1 MERIYLDHAAATP
14 LDERVLAAM
23 MPYLT
28 TQYGNPSSLH
38 YFGQQARAAV
48 QKARGQVAA
57 CLHVKPQDIVF
68 TSGGTEADNL
78 AVLGYIRA
86 NYPRGGHLIT
96 TAVEHHA
103 VLRTF
108 EALQRSGYTVTILP
122 VDASGRV
129 RVEDVAQAIRPD
141 TILISVMYAN
151 NETGTVQP
159 IKKIGAL
166 AQQKGI
172 VFHVDA
178 VQAYGYIPIHPL
190 EDHIDMLTICSH
202 KIYGPKGVG
211 ALYIRHGLNVAADAY
226 GGPQEHRLRA
236 GTENVAGI
244 VGFGAASELLDQE
257 RETRSMQAAA
267 LKQRLYDGLVG
278 LETDRVHF
286 NGSMAYTLP
295 NILNISVADA
305 DSAVLLI
312 ALDMQGIAV
321 SAGSAC
327 EAGAI
332 EPSHVLQ
339 AMGTESKWLHS
350 SLRISV
356 GKENTV
362 EEIDEAIRR
371 IRMVLHSIWKKE
383 EAYHD

>member
-1 MERIYLDHAAATP
+1 MERIYLDNAAAAP
-14 LDERVLAAM
+14 LDSRVLAAM
-23 MPYLT
+23 MPYFT

-48 QKARGQVAA
+48 QTARGQVAA

-78 AVLGYIRA
+78 AILGYLRA
-86 NYPRGGHLIT
+86 NYPQGGHLIT

-108 EALQRSGYTVTILP
+108 EAMRQKGYDVTILP
-122 VDASGRV
+122 VDETGRV
-129 RVEDVAQAIRPD
+129 RLEDVKQALRPD
-141 TILISVMYAN
+141 TVLISVMYAN
-151 NETGTVQP
+151 NETGMIQP
-159 IKKIGAL
+159 VKEIGAL
-166 AQQKGI
+166 AQRAGV

-190 EDHIDMLTICSH
+190 EDHIDMLTVCSH

-211 ALYIRHGLNVAADAY
+211 ALYIRHGLDVAADAY

-244 VGFGAASELLDQE
+244 VGFGMASDLLDKE
-257 RETRSMQAAA
+257 RDARYAQAAA
-267 LKQRLYDGLVG
+267 LKQRLYENLVCQNAS
-278 LETDRVHF
+278 LHL
-286 NGSMAYTLP
+286 NGTIAHALP
-295 NILNISVADA
+295 NILNISMAGT
-305 DSAVLLI
+305 DSAILLI
-312 ALDMQGIAV
+312 ALDMQGVAV

-327 EAGAI
+327 EAGAV

-339 AMGTESKWLHS
+339 AMHTDDRWLRS

-356 GKENTV
+356 GKENTM
-362 EEIDEAIRR
+362 EEIDEAIC
-371 IRMVLHSIWKKE
+371 RMQAVLQSVKAKE
-383 EAYHD
+383 E

>member
-1 MERIYLDHAAATP
+1 MKRIYLDHAAATP

-48 QKARGQVAA
+48 QKARGQVAS

-86 NYPRGGHLIT
+86 NYPQGGHLIT

-108 EALQRSGYTVTILP
+108 EVLQRRGYTVTILP
-122 VDASGRV
+122 VDTTGRV
-129 RVEDVAQAIRPD
+129 RVEDVAEAIRPD

-159 IKKIGAL
+159 IKEIGAL

-244 VGFGAASELLDQE
+244 VGFGEASALLDKE
-257 RETRSMQAAA
+257 RETRCMQAAA
-267 LKQRLYDGLVG
+267 LKQRLYDGLVRQ
-278 LETDRVHF
+278 ESECVHF
-286 NGSMAYTLP
+286 NGSMTYALP
-295 NILNISVADA
+295 NILNISIADA

-312 ALDMQGIAV
+312 ALDMQGLAV

-339 AMGTESKWLHS
+339 AMGTDAKWLHS

-356 GKENTV
+356 GKENTS
-362 EEIDEAIRR
+362 EDMDEAIDR
-371 IRMVLHSIWKKE
+371 IRTVVHSVREKGE
-383 EAYHD
+383 S

>member
-1 MERIYLDHAAATP
+1 MERIYLDNAAATP
-14 LDERVLAAM
+14 LDARVLAAM

-48 QKARGQVAA
+48 QTARGQVAA

-78 AVLGYIRA
+78 AILGYLRA
-86 NYPRGGHLIT
+86 NHPQGGHLIT

-108 EALQRSGYTVTILP
+108 EAMRQKGYDVTILP
-122 VDASGRV
+122 VDETGRV
-129 RVEDVAQAIRPD
+129 RLDDVKQALRPD
-141 TILISVMYAN
+141 TVLISVMYAN
-151 NETGTVQP
+151 NETGTIQP
-159 IKKIGAL
+159 IREIGAL
-166 AQQKGI
+166 AQHAGVI
-172 VFHVDA
+172 FHVDA

-211 ALYIRHGLNVAADAY
+211 ALYIRHGLDVAADAY

-244 VGFGAASELLDQE
+244 VGFGMASALLDTE
-257 RETRSMQAAA
+257 RETRYAQAAA
-267 LKQRLYDGLVG
+267 LKQRLYDKLVCQHAAIH
-278 LETDRVHF
+278 L
-286 NGSMAYTLP
+286 NGTLTQSLP
-295 NILNISVADA
+295 NMLNISIAGT
-305 DSAVLLI
+305 DSAILLI
-312 ALDMQGIAV
+312 ALDMQGVAV

-327 EAGAI
+327 EAGAV

-339 AMGTESKWLHS
+339 AMHTDDRWLRS

-356 GKENTV
+356 GKENTM
-362 EEIDEAIRR
+362 EEIDEAICR
-371 IRMVLHSIWKKE
+371 IQAVLQSVGAKE
-383 EAYHD
+383 E

>member
-1 MERIYLDHAAATP
+1 MERIYLDNAAATP
-14 LDERVLAAM
+14 LDARVLAAM

-48 QKARGQVAA
+48 QTARGQVAA

-78 AVLGYIRA
+78 AILGYLRA
-86 NYPRGGHLIT
+86 NHPQGGHLIT

-108 EALQRSGYTVTILP
+108 EAMRQKGYDVTILP
-122 VDASGRV
+122 VDETGRV
-129 RVEDVAQAIRPD
+129 RLDDVKQALRPD
-141 TILISVMYAN
+141 TVLISVMYAN
-151 NETGTVQP
+151 NETGTIQP
-159 IKKIGAL
+159 IREIGAL
-166 AQQKGI
+166 AQHAGVI
-172 VFHVDA
+172 FHVDA

-211 ALYIRHGLNVAADAY
+211 ALYIRHGLDVAADAY

-244 VGFGAASELLDQE
+244 VGFGMASALLDTE
-257 RETRSMQAAA
+257 RETRYAQAAA
-267 LKQRLYDGLVG
+267 LKQRLYDKLVCQHAAIH
-278 LETDRVHF
+278 L
-286 NGSMAYTLP
+286 NGTLTQSLP
-295 NILNISVADA
+295 NMLNISIADT
-305 DSAVLLI
+305 DSAILLI
-312 ALDMQGIAV
+312 ALDMQGVAV

-327 EAGAI
+327 EAGAV

-339 AMGTESKWLHS
+339 AMHTDDRWLRS

-356 GKENTV
+356 GKENTM
-362 EEIDEAIRR
+362 EEIDEAICR
-371 IRMVLHSIWKKE
+371 IQAVLQSVGAKE
-383 EAYHD
+383 A

>member
-1 MERIYLDHAAATP
+1 MERIYLDNAAATP
-14 LDERVLAAM
+14 LDARVLAAM

-48 QKARGQVAA
+48 QTARGQVAA

-78 AVLGYIRA
+78 AILGYLRA
-86 NYPRGGHLIT
+86 NHPQGGHLIT

-108 EALQRSGYTVTILP
+108 EAMRQKGYDVTILP
-122 VDASGRV
+122 VDETGRV
-129 RVEDVAQAIRPD
+129 RLDDVKQALRPD
-141 TILISVMYAN
+141 TVLISVMYAN
-151 NETGTVQP
+151 NETGTIQP
-159 IKKIGAL
+159 IREIGAL
-166 AQQKGI
+166 AQHAGVI
-172 VFHVDA
+172 FHVDA

-211 ALYIRHGLNVAADAY
+211 ALYIRHGLDVAADAY

-244 VGFGAASELLDQE
+244 VGFGMASALLNTE
-257 RETRSMQAAA
+257 RETRYAQAAA
-267 LKQRLYDGLVG
+267 LKQRLYDKLVCQHAAIH
-278 LETDRVHF
+278 L
-286 NGSMAYTLP
+286 NGMLTQSLP
-295 NILNISVADA
+295 NMLNISIADT
-305 DSAVLLI
+305 DSAILLI
-312 ALDMQGIAV
+312 ALDMQGVAV

-327 EAGAI
+327 EAGAV

-339 AMGTESKWLHS
+339 AMHTDDRWLRS

-356 GKENTV
+356 GKENTM
-362 EEIDEAIRR
+362 EEIDEAICR
-371 IRMVLHSIWKKE
+371 IQAVLQSVGAKE
-383 EAYHD
+383 E

>member
-1 MERIYLDHAAATP
+1 MERIYLDNAAATP

-38 YFGQQARAAV
+38 YFGQQARSAV
-48 QKARGQVAA
+48 QKARKQVAH
-57 CLHVKPQDIVF
+57 CLRVNPQDVVF

-78 AVLGYIRA
+78 AILGYIRA
-86 NYPRGGHLIT
+86 NYPQGGHLIT

-108 EALQRSGYTVTILP
+108 EAMQRNGYDVTILP
-122 VDASGRV
+122 VDETGRV
-129 RVEDVAQAIRPD
+129 QIEDVKKAIRPD

-151 NETGTVQP
+151 NETGVIQPVQE
-159 IKKIGAL
+159 IGAL
-166 AQQKGI
+166 AQEAGI

-178 VQAYGYIPIHPL
+178 VQAYGYIPIYPL

-211 ALYIRHGLNVAADAY
+211 ALYIRHGLHVAADAY

-244 VGFGAASELLDQE
+244 VGFGTASALLEKE
-257 RETRSMQAAA
+257 RKDRYIQAAA
-267 LKQRLYDGLVG
+267 FKQRLYRELVCQEPFIH
-278 LETDRVHF
+278 L
-286 NGSMAYTLP
+286 NGTIEHALP
-295 NILNISVADA
+295 NILNMSIADT

-312 ALDMQGIAV
+312 ALDLHGIAV

-327 EAGAI
+327 EAGAV

-339 AMGTESKWLHS
+339 AMHTEEQWLRS

-356 GKENTV
+356 GKENTM
-362 EEIDEAIRR
+362 EEIDEAIC
-371 IRMVLHSIWKKE
+371 RMKTVFQSGRAKGE
-383 EAYHD
+383 YDV